1 MNFSI
6 LAAVLG
12 LPLVES
18 RAADPVLAA
27 DVDRLC
33 PGLLLAQNPDDLLCR
48 ELLSKQATEGQ
59 NRPIKKAAN

>member
-1 MNFSI
+1 
-6 LAAVLG
+6 
-12 LPLVES
+12 
-18 RAADPVLAA
+18 VLAA

-33 PGLLLAQNPDDLLCR
+33 LGLRLVQNPDDLLFR

>member
-1 MNFSI
+1 
-6 LAAVLG
+6 
-12 LPLVES
+12 
-18 RAADPVLAA
+18 VLAA